1 MCDSGFSFSLS
12 RDDAILDSLL
22 FLLPLCVTLSLS
34 HTPPCPGLLL
44 FPLFPGLSLLRISCA
59 FSLCWCDKTR

>member
-22 FLLPLCVTLSLS
+22 FLLHLCVTLSLS

-44 FPLFPGLSLLRISCA
+44 FSSFSWSFSSKNFLCFFSLLV
-59 FSLCWCDKTR
+59 